1 MEETDHDAA
10 LSHRVAAHR
19 EAVERREMLRRS
31 QVHERAHSQAVES
44 ASVGGVSE
52 VWHQQGEI
60 CRPNE
65 NGFRVGEEVCKGG
78 VFAPVVDLTGYVSDE
93 EYTKVPAADDD
104 LESDDDYS
112 SSDGEH
118 TSDDSDDSDDEE

>member
-1 MEETDHDAA
+1 MEEADHDAA
-10 LSHRVAAHR
+10 LPPLVAAHR
-19 EAVERREMLRRS
+19 EAVERREMLRSS
-31 QVHERAHSQAVES
+31 QVHERAHSQAVER

-93 EYTKVPAADDD
+93 EYTKVPAADDNS
-104 LESDDDYS
+104 ESNDGYS
-112 SSDGEH
+112 RSNGEH
-118 TSDDSDDSDDEE
+118 TSDGSDDSDDEE